1 MADFM
6 WIRESLQAAQA
17 AALKYLCG
25 RGHFMKGRHIGNQE
39 FTLSVY
45 PASMPIYMEL
55 IKNGS
60 AATILETELL

>member
-1 MADFM
+1 M

-17 AALKYLCG
+17 AALKISRAAADIL
-25 RGHFMKGRHIGNQE
+25 KGSYIGNQE

-55 IKNGS
+55 IKNGC
-60 AATILETELL
+60 AATILWKRELL